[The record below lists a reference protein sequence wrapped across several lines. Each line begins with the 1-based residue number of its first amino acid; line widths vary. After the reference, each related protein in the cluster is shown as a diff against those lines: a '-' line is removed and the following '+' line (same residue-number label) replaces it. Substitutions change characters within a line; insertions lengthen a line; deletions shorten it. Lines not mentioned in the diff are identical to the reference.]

1 MHKKATGTPF
11 RSGIGYKKIDS
22 YVYSSLENIRSLNVR
37 LCPACV
43 TTVTVTTDRFSEA
56 QFMMLETLTNP
67 YAVKVDMHMF
77 AHQGMKWAS
86 FGDGDNVYSKVRL
99 NEHGTP
105 TTPLSISKCKTRKMN
120 G

>member
-1 MHKKATGTPF
+1 MQKKATGTPF
-11 RSGIGYKKIDS
+11 RSGIRYKKIGS
-22 YVYSSLENIRSLNVR
+22 YFYSSLENIRSLNVH

-43 TTVTVTTDRFSEA
+43 TTVTVTTDQFSEA
-56 QFMMLETLTNP
+56 QVMMLRTLTNP
-67 YAVKVDMHMF
+67 YAVKVDIHMF

-86 FGDGDNVYSKVRL
+86 FGDGDNVYGEVRL

-105 TTPLSISKCKTRKMN
+105 TTRLSISKCKTSKIN